1 MLISNNQ
8 IPLRGGHFVQ
18 ENLGSFDAPFFSITP
33 EEAACMDPQ
42 HRRLLETAYH
52 ALEDGRFWIPVL
64 LVSGLRSRQHF

>member
-1 MLISNNQ
+1 MLISNKQ

-52 ALEDGRFWIPVL
+52 ALEDGGSWIPVL
-64 LVSGLRSRQHF
+64 VVSGLRFRQHS